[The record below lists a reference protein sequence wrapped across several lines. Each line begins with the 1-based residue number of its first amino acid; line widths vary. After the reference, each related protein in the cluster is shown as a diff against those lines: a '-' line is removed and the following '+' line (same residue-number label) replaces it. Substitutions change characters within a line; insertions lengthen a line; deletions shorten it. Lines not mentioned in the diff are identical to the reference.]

1 MAIAGVLASAH
12 PEFVDR
18 ALHMLRDPSTFQWST
33 IPLLG
38 FAIYVYAVEIERRNW
53 SLVLAGLAFW
63 LMDWVNEIANA
74 LVLHFTD
81 YAPIWTA
88 TGHTSFQILVGLN
101 IEISLLFFIA
111 GIAFCKQLPTDPAA
125 RVLGVPNRWVMVFGF
140 SLFSVLVEIL
150 LNRTGYF
157 SWAYWW
163 WNFPNIPLI
172 VIFGYGTFYAIA
184 AWVFDLPKIVDK
196 IRVVAAMALVVAAG
210 LVGFGAV
217 LGWL

>member
-1 MAIAGVLASAH
+1 MLAVTDAAR
-12 PEFVDR
+12 E
-18 ALHMLRDPSTFQWST
+18 ALGILRDGKTFEWST
-33 IPLLG
+33 VAFLA
-38 FAIYVYAVEIERRNW
+38 FVFYVYAVEIERRNW

-63 LMDWVNEIANA
+63 LMDWVNEIVNA

-101 IEISLLFFIA
+101 LEISLLFFIA
-111 GIAFCKQLPTDPAA
+111 GIAFCKQLPADPGA
-125 RVLGVPNRWVMVFGF
+125 RILGIPNRWVMVLGF
-140 SLFSVLVEIL
+140 SLFSVLVEIF

-184 AWVFDLPKIVDK
+184 AWVFDMTKVADK
-196 IRVVAAMALVVAAG
+196 LRVVAVLGAVVLLGLAG
-210 LVGFGAV
+210 SGAV